1 MKEEIFNP
9 EDVKNEFI
17 TNTLPEYGRTYSK
30 QQLDL
35 AIYMLTDFVNNLT
48 GNDLYLIRVSE
59 PEPEPQPV
67 YQQPVYQAPPQQMRP
82 QMRVQQVQQP
92 VYQPNPFQE
101 EVGEQQIRDYS
112 DPRTQR
118 MRVDDYAVQREVEEM
133 NAQLRTPQPPRQMQQ
148 PQRQMQQPMQQATP
162 VQDVN
167 LTSEKSK
174 TFVDKIKE
182 MRNPRKKEGI
192 NPEE

>member
-1 MKEEIFNP
+1 
-9 EDVKNEFI
+9 
-17 TNTLPEYGRTYSK
+17 
-30 QQLDL
+30 
-35 AIYMLTDFVNNLT
+35 
-48 GNDLYLIRVSE
+48 
-59 PEPEPQPV
+59 
-67 YQQPVYQAPPQQMRP
+67 
-82 QMRVQQVQQP
+82 MRVQQQP
-92 VYQPNPFQE
+92 MYQPNPFQE

-118 MRVDDYAVQREVEEM
+118 MRVDDYGVQREVEEM
-133 NAQLRTPQPPRQMQQ
+133 NAQLRTPQPPRQMQRPIQ
-148 PQRQMQQPMQQATP
+148 NQMQQQAPM
-162 VQDVN
+162 QDVN